1 MSNKGFFFEG
11 KNKMK
16 TKFNMI
22 DMKRSIDVKFSV
34 EITLIEGDMEKVFHS
49 EVLELGENVIWFAPI
64 LWFGEAFP
72 VNVGTKARVSFL
84 LGETF
89 YSYISQIVEYDASGK
104 FSIKDVDEIHLV
116 GEREEVR
123 IATDFPTKYKV
134 LKNASGFPVEE
145 SNLKTERIIN
155 LSSKGL
161 GFISSNQLE
170 KGSIIFIQF
179 ALPETRHGIVQRTA
193 RVLRSRSIV
202 LRKIDK
208 FFNEIIF
215 IDDTVENEKRLYE
228 WIFAQVERL
237 TKTEFE
243 LKSADPAVQFVL
255 KQARIENV
263 ETIWDRLDA
272 MHPQCGFGEL
282 GICCRNCLM
291 GPCRIDVFGE
301 GARKGICGA
310 SADTIVARNLVR
322 MLIGGASAHSEH
334 ATHQIHLLRKVV
346 EGKVT
351 DYRIN
356 DVNKLQNIVK
366 MLGKWPLLPNT
377 NKLAKILADSANHD
391 FTSHDEDNIC
401 EWIEKTLTPGRVKT
415 FSKLKVL
422 PYNLNSP
429 LIEGMHRTHIGVDDD
444 PVNILLSGIKISIA
458 DYTVMR
464 IATDISDV
472 LFGTPQPVL
481 SYANLGV
488 LNKRSVNIAVH
499 GHNPILSD
507 IICDIAPQM
516 QNEAIKA
523 GAKNGINIV
532 GICCTGNEVLMRR
545 GIPSAGNFLSQEIAM
560 ITGALDAMVV
570 DYQCILPA
578 VGSVASC
585 YHTKVITT
593 MPFAKLTD
601 NKNVIHIPIDDT
613 NPADAAK
620 KIIQKAIQA
629 FTRRNPKKIAIPQ
642 YREKVIAG
650 FSTEAIID
658 VLKKVNEEDPLKPL
672 IDNIISSNIKGIA
685 LFAGCNNI
693 NIRQDYNTITM
704 VKDLLKNNVLVVAT
718 GCTATA
724 LAKAGLMAPDA
735 AIKYAGN
742 RLCGVL
748 TAIGEAAGLEGP
760 LPPVLN
766 MGSCVDNSRV
776 IPVVVALANKMG
788 VDISDLPVVASAPE
802 PMAEKALVIGTW
814 AVAMG
819 IPTHV
824 GQIPPIWGGPK
835 VIEVLTKTLKDLLGG
850 YFIIE
855 LSPTIASTKLLR
867 VLDERRQKLGI

>member
-1 MSNKGFFFEG
+1 MT
-11 KNKMK
+11 

-64 LWFGEAFP
+64 LWFGEAFL
-72 VNVGTKARVSFL
+72 VNVGSKVRVSFL

-89 YSYISQIVEYDASGK
+89 YSYKSEIAESDDSGK
-104 FSIKDVDEIHLV
+104 FSVKDVKEIHVV

-134 LKNASGFPVEE
+134 LKNASGFPVED
-145 SNLKTERIIN
+145 SSLKTERIIN
-155 LSSKGL
+155 ISSKGL

-179 ALPETRHGIVQRTA
+179 ALPETKHGIVQRTA
-193 RVLRSRSIV
+193 RVLRSRSII
-202 LRKIDK
+202 LRKINK

-215 IDDTVENEKRLYE
+215 IDDTLENEKRLYE

-243 LKSADPAVQFVL
+243 LKSADPAVQFAL
-255 KQARIENV
+255 KQARMENV
-263 ETIWDRLDA
+263 ETIWDRLEA

-310 SADTIVARNLVR
+310 SADTIVARNLLR
-322 MLIGGASAHSEH
+322 MLIAGASAHSEH
-334 ATHQIHLLRKVV
+334 ATHQIHLLKKVV
-346 EGKVT
+346 EGEVT
-351 DYRIN
+351 DYRIT
-356 DVNKLQNIVK
+356 DKNKLKSLVK
-366 MLGKWPLLPNT
+366 MLGKWPILPNT
-377 NKLAKILADSANHD
+377 KKLAKIVTESANND
-391 FTSHDEDNIC
+391 YTSQDEENIC
-401 EWIEKTLTPGRVKT
+401 EWLASTLTPGRLKT
-415 FSKLKVL
+415 FSNLKVL
-422 PYNLNSP
+422 PYNLNNP

-444 PVNILLSGIKISIA
+444 PVNVLLGGIKVAIA
-458 DYTVMR
+458 DYTAMR

-488 LNKRSVNIAVH
+488 LNENAVNIAVH

-516 QNEAIKA
+516 NNEAVKA

-545 GIPSAGNFLSQEIAM
+545 GIPSAGNFLSQEIAI

-570 DYQCILPA
+570 DYQCILPS
-578 VGSVASC
+578 VGAVASC
-585 YHTKVITT
+585 YHTKVIST
-593 MPFAKLTD
+593 MPFAKLTAD
-601 NKNVIHIPIDDT
+601 KNVIHIPIDEK
-613 NPADAAK
+613 NPLEAAK
-620 KIIQKAIQA
+620 IIIQKAIQA

-642 YREKVIAG
+642 YREKVITG

-658 VLKKVNEEDPLKPL
+658 VLKKINEEDPLKPL

-685 LFAGCNNI
+685 LFCGCNNI

-704 VKDLLKNNVLVVAT
+704 VKDLLKNNVLVVST
-718 GCTATA
+718 GCNATA
-724 LAKAGLMAPDA
+724 LAKAGLMSPEA
-735 AIKYAGN
+735 AMKYAGD

-748 TAIGEAAGLEGP
+748 TTIGEAAGLKGP
-760 LPPVLN
+760 LPPVFN

-776 IPVVVALANKMG
+776 IAVAVALANRLG
-788 VDISDLPVVASAPE
+788 VDISELPVVASAPE

-814 AVAMG
+814 AVSMG
-819 IPTHV
+819 ITTHI